1 MEFLQ
6 TELDASTTI
15 DTYRFTCI
23 KCLRALGRQY
33 DLLPDSFI
41 CRDVKKEGE
50 SAIWGGGFADIWQG
64 TLSTTRKPVCL
75 KILRLFVT
83 TDRTKMFKAVC
94 HEALVWRQLRHP
106 NVLPFVGINN
116 DLFAPCFC
124 LISEWMKNGNI
135 MGFLLDHPN
144 HDRLQSIVDIA
155 EGIRYLHDL
164 DPQIVHADI
173 RGANVLVSDD
183 FHCVLAD
190 FGISL
195 MAETQAPGSTTLS
208 QGTTRWLPPEMIDT
222 SLFEKAYLPARDIY
236 SFGCTVI
243 EMYTGKPP
251 FSNIR
256 TDIGVINEVIVKK
269 RMPPR
274 PTMDEL
280 PCNELWEVLV
290 RCLAQDARDRPTAS
304 NLLHS
309 LRDLSDRDDTSA
321 QASTDHGIYT
331 A

>member
-1 MEFLQ
+1 M
-6 TELDASTTI
+6 
-15 DTYRFTCI
+15 
-23 KCLRALGRQY
+23 
-33 DLLPDSFI
+33 
-41 CRDVKKEGE
+41 
-50 SAIWGGGFADIWQG
+50 
-64 TLSTTRKPVCL
+64 STTRKPVCL

-83 TDRTKMFKAVC
+83 KDRTKIFKAVC

-195 MAETQAPGSTTLS
+195 MAETQAPGSTTLL

-243 EMYTGKPP
+243 EIYTGKRP

-256 TDIGVINEVIVKK
+256 TDIGVINEVIVNK

-321 QASTDHGIYT
+321 QASTDHGINT